1 LSWLII
7 RTDFR
12 KEAYVA
18 RQIANMGFPA
28 WVPCQL
34 VASRPGIARRVTA
47 RAAVAVKELPV
58 LPRRLFAAVPSWAV
72 SQAELDGIRHMEAIE
87 RNAELLP
94 VWIPDGQIAAFK
106 AEIDREN
113 TAALALMQARSRKQK
128 AKWKDMRTALLDMIH
143 QAKGQM
149 EQAA

>member
-1 LSWLII
+1 MWLII

-34 VASRPGIARRVTA
+34 VASRPGIARRVLA
-47 RAAVAVKELPV
+47 KPIVAVKELPV

-87 RNAELLP
+87 RDAEQAP
-94 VWIPDGQIAAFK
+94 VWIPDAQIAAFR
-106 AEIDREN
+106 AEIDRVN
-113 TAALALMQARSRKQK
+113 TATLALATRQNRRQK
-128 AKWKDMRTALLDMIH
+128 AQWKDMRTALLDMIH

>member
-7 RTDFR
+7 RTNFR

-47 RAAVAVKELPV
+47 RAAVDPEPTPL

-72 SQAELDGIRHMEAIE
+72 WQAELDGIRHLKAIE

-94 VWIPDGQIAAFK
+94 VWIPDAQIAAFK
-106 AEIDREN
+106 AEIDRVN
-113 TAALALMQARSRKQK
+113 TATLALATRQNRKQK
-128 AKWKDMRTALLDMIH
+128 AQWKDMRTALLDMIH
-143 QAKGQM
+143 QAKGQI
-149 EQAA
+149 EAAA